1 MQENNNS
8 VLNTIEPTQT
18 PLLDKQNRRFLTP
31 KEIAAYVLTSYGT
44 KNLNSYVDTWKQYF
58 LLNYTGISGAG
69 IATMNAVTSIWDALD
84 DPLSGIIIDRC
95 RTRWGRLRPFLILP
109 MPIWAI
115 CTMLFFLVPYAIP
128 MQYRTIY
135 AVAISVLNS
144 IGWSYYNAWTILLYN
159 ITPNLNERNN
169 LITIQKFVD
178 LFGVWIPSMVPITVD
193 FLPGLTGWS
202 QEGIYGGFA
211 FFFVGILVLC
221 SIFAFKNIKE
231 RVPIASKEDMENVSI
246 LKSIKYTLSN
256 RPLFVK
262 ILSTFFSSVKG
273 IGGANESLFWANNT
287 GRLTNGTICG
297 LFTGIPNYI
306 ITPLAPKLIKRFG
319 VRTCAICAGL
329 FGGTAYTTL
338 YLIGYK
344 PFGGGFTIP
353 NFAFVIVMLTI
364 CGLPNC
370 LMGVCDPVIQGDVY
384 DYLEWKSGVRNE
396 GLVNAVSGYVTKLS
410 GTLIGA
416 LSGLVLEFI
425 HYEPIKDIAGNLVPQ
440 TDPSV
445 LQGIWAIFCL
455 APAIARFGYG
465 FSMIFFNVHGKFRN
479 NMLEELNAKRS
490 AKTLEIA
497 AKSENN

>member
-1 MQENNNS
+1 MQETKS
-8 VLNTIEPTQT
+8 AALESIEPAKA
-18 PLLDKQNRRFLTP
+18 PVLDKQNRRFLTP

-44 KNLNSYVDTWKQYF
+44 KNLNAFVDTWKQYF
-58 LLNYTGISGAG
+58 LLNYTGLSGAG
-69 IATMNAVTSIWDALD
+69 IATMNSVTSIWDALD

-115 CTMLFFLVPYAIP
+115 CTMLFFLVPYTIP
-128 MQYRTIY
+128 LQYRTVY
-135 AVAISVLNS
+135 AVIISILNS
-144 IGWSYYNAWTILLYN
+144 IGWSYFNAWTILLYN

-169 LITIQKFVD
+169 LITIQKFVE

-193 FLPGLTGWS
+193 FLPGLTGWT

-211 FFFVGILVLC
+211 LFFVAILVLC
-221 SIFAFKNIKE
+221 AIFAFRNIKE
-231 RVPIASKEDMENVSI
+231 RVPIASKEDMQNVSI
-246 LKSIKYTLSN
+246 LQSFKYTITN
-256 RPLFVK
+256 RPLFVI
-262 ILSTFFSSVKG
+262 ILSTFFSSVKS
-273 IGGANESLFWANNT
+273 IGGANESLFWLNCT

-297 LFTGIPNYI
+297 LFTGLPNYI

-319 VRTCAICAGL
+319 ARSCAIVAGL
-329 FGGTAYTTL
+329 FGGVAYTTL

-344 PFGGGFTIP
+344 PFGDDFGIA

-370 LMGVCDPVIQGDVY
+370 MMGVCGPVLQGDMY

-425 HYEPIKDIAGNLVPQ
+425 HYQPIKDIAGNLVPH
-440 TDPSV
+440 TDPSI

-455 APAIARFGYG
+455 APAVARFGYG
-465 FSMIFFNVHGKFRN
+465 LSMILFNVHGKFREK
-479 NMLEELNAKRS
+479 MFEELNTKRN
-490 AKTLEIA
+490 AKTLKNAE
-497 AKSENN
+497 